1 METVLGQSDFYL
13 HKQAEKRLNRSRAH
27 VLCTSAL
34 VAAEI
39 ITAFYTPVKQS
50 KWSGR
55 VRRRQVKH
63 LVQLAVLCLRA
74 DANKEDFSSLPRVT
88 TQRRMKGCSDDIR
101 LDQTEPA
108 EERTEERGIGKES
121 VKKRGRRKRQSRRG
135 GKSELKISVTSG
147 M

>member
-1 METVLGQSDFYL
+1 M
-13 HKQAEKRLNRSRAH
+13 
-27 VLCTSAL
+27 
-34 VAAEI
+34 
-39 ITAFYTPVKQS
+39 KQS

-88 TQRRMKGCSDDIR
+88 TQSRMKGCSDDIR

-135 GKSELKISVTSG
+135 EKSELKISVTSG